1 MSIFKDTIIELEITD
16 EQLKDE
22 NIRKFITEYTYRKQ
36 EGNWIQFKNG
46 NGICEINKKDGTQI
60 TTVLTDEE
68 FKADF
73 PLNCDMSIS
82 ERCNMGCKFCYLE
95 CTPNGKEANIKKFIE
110 DKNSFLYTLH
120 PGTELAINGNEPLH
134 EDLAELLFFC
144 HSRDILAN
152 LTVNE
157 TTLLKNRFILEMW
170 LDQGL
175 IHGIGVSPSM
185 YSDIM
190 IEWCK
195 NHSTSVI
202 HTIAGITTPEQYKML
217 KDQGL
222 KILILGYKE
231 FGKGVDYNLFLG
243 DEVSKNIEWLK
254 NNILEL
260 TNHFEVTSFDNLAIE
275 QLDMKNKLDEKIW
288 FSFYR
293 GDEGSH
299 TMYIDLV
306 NETFAKNSIQSRD
319 NHYKLKNDISEM
331 LKIVQHPDLNEVWND
346 NQL

>member
-1 MSIFKDTIIELEITD
+1 MGKLKDIIIELELTD
-16 EQLKDE
+16 EQLKDKE
-22 NIRKFITEYTYRKQ
+22 IHNFVMQYAYRKQ
-36 EGNWIQFKNG
+36 QGDWIQFKNG

-68 FKADF
+68 FKAEF

-157 TTLLKNRFILEMW
+157 TTLLKNRFIIEMW

-202 HTIAGITTPEQYKML
+202 HTIAGITTSEQYEQL

-231 FGKGVDYNLFLG
+231 FGRGVDYNLFSG
-243 DEVSKNIEWLK
+243 DMVIKNIDWLK
-254 NNILEL
+254 ENILNL
-260 TNHFEVTSFDNLAIE
+260 TEHFEVTSFDNLAIE
-275 QLDMKNKLDEKIW
+275 QLDIKNKLDEKTW
-288 FSFYR
+288 SSFYR

-306 NETFAKNSIQSRD
+306 NETFAKNSIQPKE
-319 NHYKLKNDISEM
+319 NHKPLMSNIVDM
-331 LKIVQHPDLNEVWND
+331 LKEV
-346 NQL
+346 

>member
-1 MSIFKDTIIELEITD
+1 MGVFKDIIIELDVMD

-22 NIRKFITEYTYRKQ
+22 EVRKFINNYAYRKQ
-36 EGNWIQFKNG
+36 QGDWIQFKNG

-110 DKNSFLYTLH
+110 DKSSFLYTLH

-134 EDLAELLFFC
+134 EDLDLLLEFC
-144 HSRDILAN
+144 KERDILAN

-157 TTLLKNRFILEMW
+157 ITLMRNKEIIEKW
-170 LDQGL
+170 LNEGYV
-175 IHGIGVSPSM
+175 HGIGVSPSTYTQSM
-185 YSDIM
+185 VD
-190 IEWCK
+190 WCK
-195 NHSTSVI
+195 EHPTSVI
-202 HTIAGITTPEQYKML
+202 HTIAGITTAEQYTQL

-231 FGKGVDYNLFLG
+231 FGRGVDYNLFLG
-243 DEVSKNIEWLK
+243 DKVSKNIKWLK
-254 NNILEL
+254 DNISEL

-275 QLDMKNKLDEKIW
+275 QLGMKNKLDEKTW
-288 FSFYR
+288 SSFYR

-299 TMYIDLV
+299 TMYLDLV

-319 NHYKLKNDISEM
+319 NHYKLKNNIREM
-331 LKIVQHPDLNEVWND
+331 LKIVQCPDLNEVWND